1 MSGQEQDAVE
11 ISRDGAVGIMRLNQ
25 PESLNAFSQAIKD
38 GLSRGVFEFLDDSAV
53 RAILITGTGRAFC
66 AGGDLRTMA
75 GLTTV
80 GMRARMSATHHW
92 LKPLLEDEKPI
103 VTAVNGIAIGAGL
116 SLALVGDIVCASTKA
131 TFRAGF
137 LGIGAAPDLGLAY
150 TLPRAIGMARAKD
163 MILTN
168 REIGVDEASSIGLI
182 ARIFEDAALFEKSLE
197 VAKTLAE
204 GPPIAIGLAKG
215 LLRHGSDMSLDLF
228 LDVESFAQSVA
239 FTSED
244 FREGL
249 AAFREKRRP
258 QFPGK

>member
-1 MSGQEQDAVE
+1 MVLRSVPGCRSRSSAISSAPPPKPHSEPVFSG
-11 ISRDGAVGIMRLNQ
+11 L
-25 PESLNAFSQAIKD
+25 
-38 GLSRGVFEFLDDSAV
+38 
-53 RAILITGTGRAFC
+53 
-66 AGGDLRTMA
+66 
-75 GLTTV
+75 
-80 GMRARMSATHHW
+80 ARH
-92 LKPLLEDEKPI
+92 P
-103 VTAVNGIAIGAGL
+103 N
-116 SLALVGDIVCASTKA
+116 
-131 TFRAGF
+131 
-137 LGIGAAPDLGLAY
+137 LGLAY